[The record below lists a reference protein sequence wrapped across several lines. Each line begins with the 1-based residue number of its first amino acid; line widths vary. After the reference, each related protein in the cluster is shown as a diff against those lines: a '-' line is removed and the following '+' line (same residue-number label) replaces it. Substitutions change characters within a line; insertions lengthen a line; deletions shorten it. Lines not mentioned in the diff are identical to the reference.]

1 MSKVFKIGDSLIEFS
16 GDIDAYNAI
25 WKELLLKAQYEIT
38 AFKKFYDD
46 AIDIDEVIKSGYT
59 RGIVAIDNVFL
70 SFGNL
75 FIKNGCFDF
84 SAEYLRN
91 NDKFHSIIQ
100 PFEEAYN
107 DIEKKV
113 NSLDDYEKMKA
124 LEREMAKEHR
134 YKIRG
139 GGFGLAGA
147 AKGIIQAEA
156 INLTTGLVYSGFN
169 LIGNLFT
176 SMSVTETKN
185 DLYQKSKDYLCM
197 CLYKSMVAIM
207 DVLVEELKLG
217 LAFEPDKAEKIINNI
232 ENNVIQGDLIKAA
245 LNEAIKQNP
254 YNDRI
259 YTKYCLYYNEFEEDI
274 VEIASFFGINLSNYI
289 ISLHEYNNYYF
300 KNIWLAYAA
309 KNFQE
314 ELNKDFNKMYR
325 YDFSQKMYDNNFW
338 ITCTNQELLK
348 YIINAYQNLKNRF
361 KNENIENDK
370 NAIELKKLANISNFD
385 ELQDYF
391 DKNINYFKGKL
402 DLLLNTGCCVKSYNS
417 DEFRKALFDLLDK
430 YEIGKKDRNIYLG
443 NYIREEHICEAEQ
456 IFGEEVKRY
465 DVYIFIKARNYYGSK
480 DNIFLFTSNG
490 AYFGNNEG
498 QKFIEFGDINEV
510 KVQDN
515 IFSNYDSFWITS
527 KSNPENLISIDDEYI
542 YCISEKG
549 NNIYIKA
556 EYIVKIINDNL
567 TIYKNDKYIKSVNKA
582 HQEQSEKNNNIV
594 EENNSIE
601 FDLLAFIENKYKFLE
616 DEEEIFIGKNIPEDL
631 LNKVID
637 DYAIPS
643 VNEKPYLLIHS
654 TKYNTFK
661 SMLLCSDGLH
671 IGQYELFKLK
681 SDSIIHIGI
690 QDLEQYGVKYDEGL
704 LNDTICYRD
713 REIYIDISLKKVMS
727 SLANLINALIPIAYF
742 ENFKNKSFYE
752 GIYCA
757 IVGDLYKKGKGTKPD
772 LEKAAYSYFKGILL
786 FNDEWCLYEFGHLYF
801 DGLFFKKDIK
811 KAKYWFMRAADVAL
825 SKGETE
831 NEGVLKNIKNRQSEL
846 EKVEPVTEIE
856 AFTGDEL
863 NNKDFQKII
872 DEVRIRRKNEEDY
885 YLTLNNINE
894 SKKLAE
900 KYHSNNITWHWY
912 FYPEIPPEN
921 IKMYL
926 NEYTLGRFLKYD
938 DILAVLMV
946 DNARIPVIL
955 ITKWGVKSCARAKC
969 LFCYLDKIV
978 LKNNS
983 IYVNEQVLLKVKND
997 ELLMKNFDILT
1008 HMFNGEYAFDNI
1020 LEEKKFM
1027 GINVFLKE
1035 ITLTDNEI
1043 LSYVN
1048 AYKKIL
1054 NNGFYWINEFP
1065 EKKLKNVLNT
1075 YANGFS
1081 KDSIIILY
1089 DDTILGSAKEGF
1101 IVHKFGLKNSKG
1113 IDILFSNIKK
1123 IEPSFKELNIILKDN
1138 TKILFWEFFEEKEC
1152 LWFTVLLGAL
1162 LSGEYLYNYESI
1174 YPKCDAIEFNIIKK
1188 NLN

>member
-1 MSKVFKIGDSLIEFS
+1 
-16 GDIDAYNAI
+16 
-25 WKELLLKAQYEIT
+25 
-38 AFKKFYDD
+38 
-46 AIDIDEVIKSGYT
+46 
-59 RGIVAIDNVFL
+59 
-70 SFGNL
+70 
-75 FIKNGCFDF
+75 
-84 SAEYLRN
+84 
-91 NDKFHSIIQ
+91 
-100 PFEEAYN
+100 
-107 DIEKKV
+107 
-113 NSLDDYEKMKA
+113 
-124 LEREMAKEHR
+124 
-134 YKIRG
+134 
-139 GGFGLAGA
+139 
-147 AKGIIQAEA
+147 
-156 INLTTGLVYSGFN
+156 
-169 LIGNLFT
+169 
-176 SMSVTETKN
+176 
-185 DLYQKSKDYLCM
+185 
-197 CLYKSMVAIM
+197 
-207 DVLVEELKLG
+207 
-217 LAFEPDKAEKIINNI
+217 
-232 ENNVIQGDLIKAA
+232 
-245 LNEAIKQNP
+245 
-254 YNDRI
+254 
-259 YTKYCLYYNEFEEDI
+259 
-274 VEIASFFGINLSNYI
+274 
-289 ISLHEYNNYYF
+289 
-300 KNIWLAYAA
+300 
-309 KNFQE
+309 
-314 ELNKDFNKMYR
+314 
-325 YDFSQKMYDNNFW
+325 
-338 ITCTNQELLK
+338 
-348 YIINAYQNLKNRF
+348 
-361 KNENIENDK
+361 
-370 NAIELKKLANISNFD
+370 
-385 ELQDYF
+385 
-391 DKNINYFKGKL
+391 
-402 DLLLNTGCCVKSYNS
+402 
-417 DEFRKALFDLLDK
+417 
-430 YEIGKKDRNIYLG
+430 
-443 NYIREEHICEAEQ
+443 
-456 IFGEEVKRY
+456 
-465 DVYIFIKARNYYGSK
+465 
-480 DNIFLFTSNG
+480 
-490 AYFGNNEG
+490 
-498 QKFIEFGDINEV
+498 
-510 KVQDN
+510 
-515 IFSNYDSFWITS
+515 
-527 KSNPENLISIDDEYI
+527 
-542 YCISEKG
+542 
-549 NNIYIKA
+549 
-556 EYIVKIINDNL
+556 
-567 TIYKNDKYIKSVNKA
+567 
-582 HQEQSEKNNNIV
+582 
-594 EENNSIE
+594 
-601 FDLLAFIENKYKFLE
+601 
-616 DEEEIFIGKNIPEDL
+616 
-631 LNKVID
+631 
-637 DYAIPS
+637 
-643 VNEKPYLLIHS
+643 
-654 TKYNTFK
+654 
-661 SMLLCSDGLH
+661 
-671 IGQYELFKLK
+671 
-681 SDSIIHIGI
+681 
-690 QDLEQYGVKYDEGL
+690 
-704 LNDTICYRD
+704 
-713 REIYIDISLKKVMS
+713 
-727 SLANLINALIPIAYF
+727 
-742 ENFKNKSFYE
+742 
-752 GIYCA
+752 
-757 IVGDLYKKGKGTKPD
+757 
-772 LEKAAYSYFKGILL
+772 
-786 FNDEWCLYEFGHLYF
+786 
-801 DGLFFKKDIK
+801 
-811 KAKYWFMRAADVAL
+811 MRAADVAL

-872 DEVRIRRKNEEDY
+872 DEVRIRRKNEEYY